1 MSDESTAL
9 PQARDTAALFAKGL
23 ARIEVEV
30 PEWGYT
36 IYVTELPGNE
46 AGVFTDTMQTGMGFK
61 PEAVMDYLAIVM
73 VWEDGTRV
81 IKSKEDR
88 AAMAGQSFTVL
99 QRIFL
104 EALRVSQP
112 TAAAILDEK
121 KTSSKTDSPSLNGDS
136 PST

>member
-1 MSDESTAL
+1 MSDESTSL

-23 ARIEVEV
+23 IRIEVEV
-30 PEWGYT
+30 PEWGYSV
-36 IYVTELPGNE
+36 YVTELPGSE
-46 AGVFTDTMQTGMGFK
+46 AAVMTDNMQSGSGFK
-61 PEAVMDYLAIVM
+61 PEAVLDYLAIVM

-81 IKSKEDR
+81 IKTKEDR
-88 AAMAGQSFTVL
+88 KAMAEQSFTVL

-121 KTSSKTDSPSLNGDS
+121 KTSSQTGSPSLNGDS